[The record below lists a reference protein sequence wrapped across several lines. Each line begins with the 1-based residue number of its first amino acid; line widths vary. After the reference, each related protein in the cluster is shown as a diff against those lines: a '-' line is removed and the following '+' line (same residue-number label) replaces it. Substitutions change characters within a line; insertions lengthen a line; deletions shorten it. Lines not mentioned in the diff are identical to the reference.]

1 MYNNGEVKK
10 MEVVAITPR
19 GYCKGVV
26 RAIDIAKK
34 SKSTRKANIHSWN
47 DCS

>member
-1 MYNNGEVKK
+1 MNVKG
-10 MEVVAITPR
+10 IIPR

-34 SKSTRKANIHSWN
+34 ASTSDKTIYIL
-47 DCS
+47 

>member
-1 MYNNGEVKK
+1 MEVK
-10 MEVVAITPR
+10 AIVPR

-34 SKSTRKANIHSWN
+34 ASCQNDDVYILGMIVHNLSLIHI
-47 DCS
+47 